1 MILRVHPE
9 NPESHK
15 IKIIAAA
22 IKKGAVVIIHTDSVY
37 ALVCD
42 IKNKKAV
49 ERICILKGIKPS
61 KANFSLLCADLSNL
75 SDYTLNVS
83 KNIFRILKKNLPGP
97 FTFILNAN
105 NNVPKIFDNNKKT
118 IGIRVPQNEISRSII
133 NALGNPIVATSLNN
147 NNDEII
153 GYLNDPDEIHD
164 MFENRTDMVID
175 GGQGG
180 ITPSAVVFCT
190 NDEIEVIREGK
201 RSLIY

>member
-22 IKKGAVVIIHTDSVY
+22 IKKGAVVIIPTDSVY

-153 GYLNDPDEIHD
+153 GYLNDPDEIHE

-175 GGQGG
+175 GSEGG

>member
-9 NPESHK
+9 NPETHK

-22 IKKGAVVIIHTDSVY
+22 IKKGAVVIIPTDSVY
-37 ALVCD
+37 ALACD

-147 NNDEII
+147 NNDDII

-164 MFENRTDMVID
+164 MFENRIDMIID

-190 NDEIEVIREGK
+190 NNEIEIIREGK

>member
-1 MILRVHPE
+1 MIIRVHPE
-9 NPESHK
+9 NPETHK
-15 IKIIAAA
+15 IKNIAAS
-22 IKKGAVVIIHTDSVY
+22 IKKGAVVIIPTDSVY
-37 ALVCD
+37 ALACD
-42 IKNKKAV
+42 INNKKAV

-118 IGIRVPQNEISRSII
+118 IGIRVPDNRIAKAII
-133 NALGNPIVATSLNN
+133 NELGNPIVVTSLNN

-164 MFENRTDMVID
+164 MFENRTDIVID

-180 ITPSAVVFCT
+180 VTPSAVVFCT
-190 NDEIEVIREGK
+190 KEDVEVIREGK
-201 RSLIY
+201 ASLIY

>member
-9 NPESHK
+9 NPETHK

-22 IKKGAVVIIHTDSVY
+22 IKKGAVVIIPTDSVY
-37 ALVCD
+37 ALACD

-118 IGIRVPQNEISRSII
+118 IGIRVPQNEISRAII

-147 NNDEII
+147 NNDDII

-164 MFENRTDMVID
+164 MFENRIDMIID

-190 NDEIEVIREGK
+190 NNEIEVIREGK

>member
-22 IKKGAVVIIHTDSVY
+22 IKKGAVVIIPTDSVY
-37 ALVCD
+37 ALACD

-118 IGIRVPQNEISRSII
+118 IGIRVPQNEISRAII

-147 NNDEII
+147 NNDDII

-164 MFENRTDMVID
+164 MFENRIDMIID

-190 NDEIEVIREGK
+190 NNEIEVIREGK

>member
-9 NPESHK
+9 NPETHK

-22 IKKGAVVIIHTDSVY
+22 IKKGAVVIIPTDSVY

-61 KANFSLLCADLSNL
+61 KANFSLLSADLSNL

-83 KNIFRILKKNLPGP
+83 KNIFRLLKKNLPGP

-147 NNDEII
+147 NNDDII

-164 MFENRTDMVID
+164 MFENRIDMVID

-180 ITPSAVVFCT
+180 ITPSGVVFCT
-190 NDEIEVIREGK
+190 NNEIEIIREGK

>member
-9 NPESHK
+9 NPETHK

-22 IKKGAVVIIHTDSVY
+22 IKKGAVVIIPTDSVY
-37 ALVCD
+37 ALACD

-61 KANFSLLCADLSNL
+61 KANFSLLCEDLSNL

-147 NNDEII
+147 NNDDII

-164 MFENRTDMVID
+164 MFENRIDMIID

-190 NDEIEVIREGK
+190 NNEIEVIREGK

>member
-1 MILRVHPE
+1 MIIRVHPK

-15 IKIIAAA
+15 IKTIAAA
-22 IKKGAVVIIHTDSVY
+22 IKKGAVVIIPTDSVY
-37 ALVCD
+37 ALACD
-42 IKNKKAV
+42 LKNKKAV

-61 KANFSLLCADLSNL
+61 KANFSILCADLSNL

-118 IGIRVPQNEISRSII
+118 IGIRVPQNEITKSII
-133 NALGNPIVATSLNN
+133 NAIGNPMVATSLNN

-153 GYLNDPDEIHD
+153 GYLNDPDEIHE

-175 GGQGG
+175 GSEGG
-180 ITPSAVVFCT
+180 VTPSAVVFCT

-201 RSLIY
+201 RHLIY

>member
-9 NPESHK
+9 NPETHK

-22 IKKGAVVIIHTDSVY
+22 IKKGAVVIIPTDSVY
-37 ALVCD
+37 ALACD

-147 NNDEII
+147 NNDDIV

-164 MFENRTDMVID
+164 MFENRIDMIID

-190 NDEIEVIREGK
+190 NNEIEVIREGK